1 MAVRSLLT
9 GQKELADFF
18 KEFPERVQRRI
29 ARHAVKKA
37 GQALTVRASVLT
49 PVDMKKRSRMGP
61 ENPSDTKNRF
71 RPWHSKDWYIS
82 VSRNKKNLAKQIVG
96 IQSHKS
102 PQKHLFEFGTNGRWT
117 EHGTPRRQYRR
128 VSGGGTYMKN
138 QKYTTAD
145 GKIRTKKVLV
155 QQKPQYR
162 SAGST
167 LRREGDIN
175 GKSAGVVGRMKWRGR
190 MPAYKPLT
198 RSFSQM
204 SSIMLRI
211 IEDETRKGLQRAAMR
226 AGAESDG

>member
-1 MAVRSLLT
+1 MAVRSLVT
-9 GQKELADFF
+9 GQKELAEFF
-18 KEFPERVQRRI
+18 KEFAERVQRRI

-49 PVDMKKRSRMGP
+49 PVDMKKRSKMGP
-61 ENPSDTKNRF
+61 ENPNDKKNRF

-96 IQSHKS
+96 IQSYKS
-102 PQKHLFEFGTNGRWT
+102 PHKHLFEFGTNGRWT
-117 EHGTPRRQYRR
+117 EHGTPQRQYRK
-128 VSGGGTYMKN
+128 VGMPGSYVKN

-145 GKIRTKKVLV
+145 GRIRTKKVFV
-155 QQKPQYR
+155 PMKPQWR

-167 LRREGDIN
+167 LRRKGDIN
-175 GKSAGVVGRMKWRGR
+175 GKGEGIVEQMKWRGR

-198 RSFSQM
+198 RAFSQM

-211 IEDETRKGLQRAAMR
+211 IEDETRKGLQRAAAR
-226 AGAESDG
+226 TGVETDA